1 MLPVASSIMPVIKL
15 PLLPVTL
22 APVSAPP
29 VMGIMMPIMVFS
41 GVSFVVASMVA
52 VVVAVTGMPPGMPA
66 AVVLVCGGMEITT
79 AQDNRIC
86 IVSMGG
92 RYAAQQQ
99 TCCEQGRLKQGRC
112 FHESDSFSGYH
123 RMQ

>member
-1 MLPVASSIMPVIKL
+1 MLPVAPSIMPVIKL

-22 APVSAPP
+22 ALVSAPP

-41 GVSFVVASMVA
+41 EAFFVVARMVA
-52 VVVAVTGMPPGMPA
+52 VVVSVTGMPPGMPA

-79 AQDNRIC
+79 AQDNRVC
-86 IVSMGG
+86 IVGMGG

-99 TCCEQGRLKQGRC
+99 TCREQGRLKQG
-112 FHESDSFSGYH
+112 
-123 RMQ
+123 